1 MQLTLKRKEFGKD
14 YTISQ
19 LYLNNSYF
27 CDTCEDVDRGLKST
41 DTLSQIKKVKIPEK
55 TAIPYG
61 QYEITLTYSPRFR
74 KILPLLNNV
83 PGFEGVRIHTGNSH
97 LDTEGCLL
105 VGKNTGKGIVSNSRY
120 WFNKLMPIL
129 TNTKEKIFINITK

>member
-19 LYLNNSYF
+19 LYINNSYF